1 MYGRRKKLSKPK
13 AQNQSEEN
21 KVSSIRNPF
30 ILKKG
35 IKQKQIIE
43 DRIIKDIRTLFEE
56 GEEGYYKPK
65 RVRNFWSNNYIEYEI
80 NRNKNLSL
88 KEHLNKVKPYL
99 RNIIIDFHEFDNGKF
114 S

>member
-35 IKQKQIIE
+35 KKQKQIIE

-56 GEEGYYKPK
+56 AEEGYYKPK
-65 RVRNFWSNNYIEYEI
+65 RVRNF
-80 NRNKNLSL
+80 
-88 KEHLNKVKPYL
+88 
-99 RNIIIDFHEFDNGKF
+99 
-114 S
+114 